1 MRLAIT
7 SQGDDLE
14 ADVDPRFGRTA
25 IFLVV
30 DSETLTFEVFE
41 NEQNLT
47 LPQGAG
53 IQAAQNIVAHG
64 PDVVLTGNCGPKAFK
79 VLNAAGVKVVVGV
92 KGRVREAV
100 RDYLDGRYLHTESS
114 NVEGHWV

>member
-7 SQGDDLE
+7 AQGDNLE

-25 IFLVV
+25 VFIVV
-30 DSETLTFEVFE
+30 DSETMAFEVIE
-41 NEQNLT
+41 NEQNLS

-53 IQAAQNIVAHG
+53 IQAAQNIVALG

-79 VLNAAGVKVVVGV
+79 VLRTAGVNVVVGV
-92 KGRVREAV
+92 KGKVGEAV
-100 RDYLDGRYLHTESS
+100 RDYLEGRYSHAESS